1 MISATMCWDNSCID
15 ILTHTI
21 AIAFAR
27 FETYRNII
35 LYIEELVI
43 VLIVSVL

>member
-27 FETYRNII
+27 FETYRKII
-35 LYIEELVI
+35 LYAEVLFI
-43 VLIVSVL
+43 VLIISGM

>member
-27 FETYRNII
+27 FETYRNTI
-35 LYIEELVI
+35 LYVEVLFI
-43 VLIVSVL
+43 VLIISGM